1 MFFMIEV
8 VLGVSLAVIMFS
20 LGLGL
25 SPKDFAV
32 AIQQPKALFAGV
44 ICQVV
49 LLPLLAFVLV
59 LSFRLEG
66 EFALGVMILSCCPGG
81 ITSNVMT
88 KWGRGDVA
96 LSISYTSLASLLT
109 AITLPLILSVAA
121 RSFLPEAL
129 FDVEIL
135 PLSVKVFSIA
145 TLPVLFGVTL
155 RRMQP
160 LLVKRSEQKMAVV
173 ANALFVVI
181 LLGTLI
187 GQWNTFTGNLLILG
201 PILLGLNLIML
212 FLGCCVGSVLR
223 LPKAKITTLAIESGF
238 QNGTVGIVVGALV
251 SQPATGEVFAPT
263 SLPSAV
269 YGVLMLITIAPFILW
284 RRSCS

>member
-1 MFFMIEV
+1 MIEV

-49 LLPLLAFVLV
+49 LLPLLAFVIV

-121 RSFLPEAL
+121 RAFLPEAL
-129 FDVEIL
+129 FDLEIL

-160 LLVKRSEQKMAVV
+160 LLVERSEQKMAVV

-187 GQWNTFTGNLLILG
+187 GQWNTFAVNLLILG

-212 FLGCCVGSVLR
+212 CWGCCVGSVLR